1 MYPIHIEYQKKY
13 LTVAFIISDK
23 SIMNAISDNYN
34 LNNMDIFIIDE
45 DNNVLATMGS
55 NGFIKGQI
63 SPKFF
68 TGLEKNEI
76 STATYDK
83 QKYVLTN
90 SNIKD
95 TGLTI
100 VMAAN
105 EKELYKTVRTSRTS
119 LLVLIFVLLIIGV
132 TLIMLIVL
140 KSNKQILKI
149 KSQLG
154 ISSDGDIFAGSE
166 LDQII
171 TWVDN
176 IIIQK
181 EMIEAKYNSN
191 NKLVKNQLLEMLL
204 KGEISNISN
213 LKGWGDDS
221 ELELVK
227 GWFSVFAMKP
237 YEDKCRMYYEWDVDI
252 LNSVLSKYPNLNT
265 LELSDENVFV
275 LIICAD
281 SAKKVEEFELEII
294 SVIQNIYPNHFVKIG
309 IGKRYG
315 QISYLNNSFFE
326 AQIALDNIINKNNQL
341 LRYEDIIFQKE
352 GVAYWNLNEE
362 QAKFIQCVKYG
373 NLEGAKSNLDI
384 MLDTIATRETS
395 YLYRNL
401 AYIDIINMLIKVCKN
416 NDIFIDQETI
426 SELSNISN
434 FDQIQVKLEAVLEK
448 SFANIKNEKE
458 EQTNQILQNIIQ
470 YINNNFCNS
479 DISLESVADYFN
491 VAPHF
496 LSRFIKEKLNIS
508 FTDYLVQL
516 RMDEFKRLMLETD
529 KPIKE
534 LITAVG
540 YIDTSSF
547 VRKFKKKEG
556 ITPGAYRANL
566 KNG

>member
-1 MYPIHIEYQKKY
+1 
-13 LTVAFIISDK
+13 
-23 SIMNAISDNYN
+23 
-34 LNNMDIFIIDE
+34 
-45 DNNVLATMGS
+45 
-55 NGFIKGQI
+55 
-63 SPKFF
+63 
-68 TGLEKNEI
+68 
-76 STATYDK
+76 
-83 QKYVLTN
+83 
-90 SNIKD
+90 
-95 TGLTI
+95 
-100 VMAAN
+100 MAAN